1 MYQALLKKLG
11 IAVGLGLCLTHAALA
26 ASDTTEQTGTKAYHD
41 FPVKLEI
48 APGLP
53 ISIQADQAYRQFT
66 VKLPNKS
73 QQVLAGL
80 DPELAGSETS
90 DPLTVA
96 DYNFD
101 GYQDIATYGG
111 MGGMVNAQFNLYLWN
126 AKQQRFSLFKGD
138 TTNLALD
145 SKHQLIKTSSRS
157 GPRWYETYY
166 ASEQGKLY
174 KAIETAMVTAG
185 TQEVGL
191 LSFKNKAGA
200 VTKTLVTD
208 LDMAIDNSPSVSA
221 KVQADK
227 AYLYQQ
233 ANEASKT
240 AMYVLKDDSVTLKNL
255 AGIENDMAQWCL
267 VEYKGK
273 KTITKWLK
281 CENL

>member
-1 MYQALLKKLG
+1 
-11 IAVGLGLCLTHAALA
+11 
-26 ASDTTEQTGTKAYHD
+26 
-41 FPVKLEI
+41 
-48 APGLP
+48 
-53 ISIQADQAYRQFT
+53 
-66 VKLPNKS
+66 
-73 QQVLAGL
+73 
-80 DPELAGSETS
+80 
-90 DPLTVA
+90 
-96 DYNFD
+96 
-101 GYQDIATYGG
+101 
-111 MGGMVNAQFNLYLWN
+111 
-126 AKQQRFSLFKGD
+126 
-138 TTNLALD
+138 
-145 SKHQLIKTSSRS
+145 
-157 GPRWYETYY
+157 
-166 ASEQGKLY
+166 
-174 KAIETAMVTAG
+174 MVTAG

>member
-26 ASDTTEQTGTKAYHD
+26 ASDTTEQAAKAYHD
-41 FPVKLEI
+41 FPAKLEI

-111 MGGMVNAQFNLYLWN
+111 LGGMVNAQFNLYLWN

-138 TTNLALD
+138 TTNLELD
-145 SKHQLIKTSSRS
+145 SKHQLIKTSTRS

-166 ASEQGKLY
+166 ASDQGKLY
-174 KAIETAMVTAG
+174 VAIETAMLNVG
-185 TQEVGL
+185 TQELGFL
-191 LSFKNKAGA
+191 TYKNKAG
-200 VTKTLVTD
+200 VIMKTVVTD
-208 LDMAIDNSPSVSA
+208 LDMALDHSPSVNVT
-221 KVQADK
+221 VQADK
-227 AYLYQQ
+227 AYLYTQ

-240 AMYVLKDDSVTLKNL
+240 AMYVIKDDSVSLKNL
-255 AGIENDMAQWCL
+255 AGIENDSAKWCL

-273 KTITKWLK
+273 KTISKWLK